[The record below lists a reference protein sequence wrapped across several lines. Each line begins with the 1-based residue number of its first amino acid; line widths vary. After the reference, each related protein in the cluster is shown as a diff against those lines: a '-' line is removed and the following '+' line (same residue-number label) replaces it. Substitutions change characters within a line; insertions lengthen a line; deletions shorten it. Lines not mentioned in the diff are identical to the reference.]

1 MSNKKA
7 LIYFG
12 CFIFIFGLNI
22 TKAFSSP
29 REYIPYPTNKNERF
43 DLYRSTVNM
52 QNKFNANTINNKNM
66 KKNTKQGKF
75 VFSKN
80 INHSF

>member
-29 REYIPYPTNKNERF
+29 REYIPYPTDKKERF
-43 DLYRSTVNM
+43 DLY
-52 QNKFNANTINNKNM
+52 KDTINNQNNKNM